1 LVDEFGELVMP
12 LGFNVE
18 CPKCHGDRTMLETT
32 FGLNGYAD
40 PRQTK
45 GGEEGSSPNCALPVR
60 LIVCVRCHY
69 LELYHDVGLGKL
81 T

>member
-1 LVDEFGELVMP
+1 MS

-18 CPKCHGDRTMLETT
+18 CPKCHADRTLLEPC
-32 FGLNGYAD
+32 FGLPGYVD

-45 GGEEGSSPNCALPVR
+45 DGGESITTAGAIPVR
-60 LIVCVRCHY
+60 VILCVRCHY

-81 T
+81 S